1 MSKLNILRIMSL
13 GLIAC
18 ALLNSTSFG
27 AEKKIVIK
35 LATIAP
41 EGSAW
46 MRVFNELNADLKAKT
61 ENRVRFRIYPGGVL
75 GDEKDMLRKMFI
87 GQIHGAALLA
97 PGLST
102 LMRDVNVTQVPFLF
116 ETYDEVDYVLSQMEA
131 HFKKGFEDKGYVLMG
146 WSEGGFVRMMS
157 TVPINTLSELI
168 KAKVWTWEEAPI
180 AQAIFDEAKIS
191 AIPLS
196 IPDVLL
202 GLQSDMIQV
211 VYAPPAGAISL
222 QWFVRTKY
230 MTDVPLMYLA
240 GGIVIK
246 KRVLS
251 KISKTDLQIMSETID
266 HHMIKLK
273 DVIRKQNQEAMAV
286 MEKHGVKILKP
297 TREEIDK
304 FKTLSN
310 KAMQRLA
317 NDEMSKDVLNEVYGH
332 LEAYRKDKK

>member
-1 MSKLNILRIMSL
+1 MGRVNELRIL
-13 GLIAC
+13 GLGIIIL
-18 ALLNSTSFG
+18 ALLSSTTLG
-27 AEKKIVIK
+27 AQKKLVIK
-35 LATIAP
+35 IATIAP
-41 EGSAW
+41 DGSAW
-46 MRVFNELNADLKAKT
+46 MKIFSELNADLKAKT
-61 ENRVRFRIYPGGVL
+61 DNRVRFRIYPGGVL
-75 GDEKDMLRKMFI
+75 GDEMDMLRKMHI

-102 LMRDVNVTQVPFLF
+102 LMKDINVTQVPFLF
-116 ETYDEVDYVLSQMEA
+116 ETYDEVDYVMAKMENF
-131 HFKKGFEDKGYVLMG
+131 FKKGFEDKGYVLMG

-157 TVPINTLSELI
+157 TVPINTLTELT

-211 VYAPPAGAISL
+211 VYAPPAGAISM

-246 KRVLS
+246 KRILN
-251 KISKTDLQIMSETID
+251 KIAKADLKIMTETID
-266 HHMIKLK
+266 SHMIKLK
-273 DVIRKQNQEAMAV
+273 DVIRKQNQEAIAV
-286 MEKHGVKILKP
+286 MEKHGVTILKP
-297 TREEIDK
+297 TREEIEK

-310 KAMQRLA
+310 RAMQRLG
-317 NDEMSKDVLNEVYGH
+317 DEEMSKDVLKELYGY
-332 LEAYRKDKK
+332 LEDYRKGKK